1 MTDLEHATGV
11 RFSWNYWPATRSD
24 AQKIVV
30 PVGCMYTPL
39 KRIPSLT
46 LVGYDPVQCRTRD
59 CPAVLNPHCAVDYR
73 HKFWVCPF
81 CAGKNAFPPHYA
93 AGISEAVRPSELIPE
108 SMAMEYVLPTSNV
121 GPPVFL
127 FVIDT
132 VMQEAEL
139 EQIKD
144 SVMQAISL
152 LPTDSLVGLITFG
165 AVCYV
170 HELAFSELPKSY
182 AFKGTKP
189 ITAQQLSYQL
199 GFAVRND
206 PRGTAAAVGAKRFLM
221 PASECEYSLSA
232 VLEDLRRDQW
242 PVATGKRAERCT
254 GVAIS
259 VAQALLETTHNQHSG
274 RILMMLGGPCTIGPG
289 MVVGTGLE
297 ETIRSH
303 TDLQKN
309 EKNARY
315 SKEAVKFYSTVSQ
328 KAVAAGHA
336 IDVFVGSLDQVG
348 VHEMRSLS
356 ERSGGCLVMSD
367 SFSVGTFK
375 DSLRKLLEPDATGY
389 LQMGFNA
396 RVEIVVSKDL
406 KVCGAIGAMSSLQ
419 KKGASVSETEIGESG
434 TTLWSVAAL
443 DHRSSYAFYFEP
455 ISTTPQPGRYGY
467 IQFQTYYNHP
477 SGKKHLRVAT
487 IRTVYADSSANLQSL
502 AIGFDQ
508 EAAAALMARYAVV
521 KCESE
526 ESLDVL
532 RWVDRMLIR
541 LVSRFADYRKDDMSS
556 FHLAPEFSL
565 YPQFMYHLRRGPF
578 LTTFGSSP
586 DESAFYRTVLLRDNV
601 FNSLIM
607 IQPTLKCYSFDSEE
621 PFPVI
626 LDASS
631 LKPNIILLLDTYFN
645 LVVWKGETIHTWF
658 EQGYHE
664 REEYANFKALLEKP
678 DVDAKAIL
686 ADRFPVPRYIATVQG
701 GSQARFLTSRVNPSV
716 THNTQ
721 ANNPY
726 GAPAANDSSMVLT
739 DDVSLRVFM
748 EHLIK
753 LAVQS

>member
-1 MTDLEHATGV
+1 MTDLEHATGA

-39 KRIPSLT
+39 KRLEGMSM
-46 LVGYDPVQCRTRD
+46 VGYEPVQCRTRD
-59 CPAVLNPHCAVDYR
+59 CAAVLNPNCAVDYR

-93 AGISEAVRPSELIPE
+93 QNISENSRPGELLPE
-108 SMAMEYVLPTSNV
+108 SMTIEYVLPNTNV
-121 GPPVFL
+121 GSPVFL
-127 FVIDT
+127 FVVDT
-132 VMQEAEL
+132 VVLESEL

-144 SVMQAISL
+144 SLMQSISL
-152 LPTDSLVGLITFG
+152 LPPDSLVGLITFG

-170 HELAFSELPKSY
+170 HELAFSELPKVY
-182 AFKGTKP
+182 AFKGTKT

-199 GFAVRND
+199 GFAARND
-206 PRGTAAAVGAKRFLM
+206 PRGTAAALGAKRFLL
-221 PASECEYSLSA
+221 PAADCEYTLAS
-232 VLEDLRRDQW
+232 VLEDLRKDQW
-242 PVATGKRAERCT
+242 PVPTGKRPERCT
-254 GVAIS
+254 GVAIA

-274 RILMMLGGPCTIGPG
+274 RIILILGGPCTVGPG
-289 MVVGTGLE
+289 MVVGTGLD

-303 TDLQKN
+303 TDILKN
-309 EKNARY
+309 ENNARY
-315 SKEAVKFYSTVSQ
+315 TKEALKFYGGLAQ

-336 IDVFVGSLDQVG
+336 IDIFACSLDQVG

-356 ERSGGCLVMSD
+356 ERTGGSLVMSD
-367 SFSVGTFK
+367 SFSVATYK
-375 DSLRKLLEPDATGY
+375 ESLRKMLEPDVHGY

-396 RVEIVVSKDL
+396 RIEIVVSKDL
-406 KVCGAIGAMSSLQ
+406 KVCGAIGAMTSMQ

-443 DHRSSYAFYFEP
+443 DHRSSYGFYFEP

-477 SGKKHLRVAT
+477 SGKKYLRVT
-487 IRTVYADSSANLQSL
+487 TLRTVYADSSANLQSL

-508 EAAAALMARYAVV
+508 EAAAALMARYAVI
-521 KCESE
+521 KCETE
-526 ESLDVL
+526 ESIDVL

-541 LVSRFADYRKDDMSS
+541 LVSRFADYRKDDMTS
-556 FHLAPEFSL
+556 FHLSPEFTL

-578 LTTFGSSP
+578 LTIFGASP
-586 DESAFYRTVLLRDNV
+586 DESAFYRSVLLRENV
-601 FNSLIM
+601 FSSLVM
-607 IQPTLKCYSFDSEE
+607 IQPTLKCYSFDAED
-621 PFPVI
+621 PYPVM

-631 LKPNIILLLDTYFN
+631 LKPNIILLLDSYFN
-645 LVVWKGETIHTWF
+645 VVIWKGETIQTWF

-664 REEYANFKALLEKP
+664 REEYANFKTLLEKP
-678 DVDAKAIL
+678 ELDAKAITG
-686 ADRFPVPRYIATVQG
+686 DRFPVPRFVSCNQG

-721 ANNPY
+721 QNTGY
-726 GAPAANDSSMVLT
+726 GAAPANDSSMVLT
-739 DDVSLRVFM
+739 DDVSFRVFM
-748 EHLIK
+748 EHLVK